1 MDEPDSTR
9 PAVPEQLDLNV
20 YGGIPGEHNVRRVGG
35 NKLPQIAGVLAVSYQ
50 SPDRR
55 VFSEPPGKR
64 YWKNQEPV

>member
-1 MDEPDSTR
+1 
-9 PAVPEQLDLNV
+9 
-20 YGGIPGEHNVRRVGG
+20 
-35 NKLPQIAGVLAVSYQ
+35 VSYQ